1 VIWKIPKVELQEDSP
16 RQGSIT
22 RRSLSRTT
30 LLVNIQLLI
39 LIRHIDVVIACNF
52 ALVLLRVVR
61 LKTRSRTP
69 PRSVEKEM
77 TFWGKP
83 GDRRALF
90 LYGWLKVQGSLFGD
104 AQT

>member
-1 VIWKIPKVELQEDSP
+1 MIWKIPKVELQEDSP
-16 RQGSIT
+16 RQGSIA
-22 RRSLSRTT
+22 RRNLSRTT

-39 LIRHIDVVIACNF
+39 LIRHLDVVIACNF

-61 LKTRSRTP
+61 LKMRSSIP

-83 GDRRALF
+83 GDGRF
-90 LYGWLKVQGSLFGD
+90 SCMDG
-104 AQT
+104 